1 MFEECPGY
9 WDTLILQNQ
18 ENYQSIT
25 QFKPLKLAI
34 MDQKRGK
41 NWPQT
46 SEIPLFSYGSCKQ
59 MYMDPFGKVTCKTLE
74 FCPCEY

>member
-18 ENYQSIT
+18 ENYHSIT

-34 MDQKRGK
+34 LDQKREK
-41 NWPQT
+41 MASNIRNSPF
-46 SEIPLFSYGSCKQ
+46 FSYGFCKQ
-59 MYMDPFGKVTCKTLE
+59 MYLDHFDKVTCKTLE